1 MVIMEAKLEEL
12 QHALF
17 IPDLYSWVKKK
28 SNSTISFTSDGSRHI
43 VLGYTDPE
51 LDVYVY
57 SNIPLHR
64 NPEARQYGFLERHFV
79 RHSVVVLRLT
89 NGPFALASVFGTPN
103 LNRTTFTF
111 AYDIMRFLGDIA
123 VVDRVPV
130 KALKYKSSE
139 LPDDAIKDTDIMH
152 LMENRHL
159 VSIISPYGD
168 GRRVI
173 FHKGSNNGKAE
184 FNPRLFDLVSE
195 IISDEGLREQSFIEI
210 PRIRRLG
217 YLHNAEE
224 LNIIAKM
231 VSRYFKNKP
240 VIGGKNFLYV
250 NGESQG
256 VFKIYPDKSRT

>member
-1 MVIMEAKLEEL
+1 MVIMEAKLEKL

-28 SNSTISFTSDGSRHI
+28 SNSTISFTSGGSRHI

-57 SNIPLHR
+57 SNIPLNAH
-64 NPEARQYGFLERHFV
+64 PEARQYGFLESHFV
-79 RHSVVVLRLT
+79 KHSIVVLRLM
-89 NGPFALASVFGTPN
+89 NGPVATASIFGTPN

-111 AYDIMRFLGDIA
+111 AYDIMRFLGGIT
-123 VVDRVPV
+123 VVDRIPI
-130 KALKYKSSE
+130 KALKYKSGE
-139 LPDDAIKDTDIMH
+139 LPDDAINDSDIRH

-159 VSIISPYGD
+159 VSIISRYGD
-168 GRRVI
+168 ERRVI
-173 FHKGSNNGKAE
+173 FHRGSNKGIVE

-195 IISDEGLREQSFIEI
+195 IISDEDLREQSFIEI

-217 YLHNAEE
+217 YLHNAKE

-231 VSRYFKNKP
+231 VSRHFKNRP
-240 VIGGKNFLYV
+240 VMGGENFLYV
-250 NGESQG
+250 NGEYKGSL
-256 VFKIYPDKSRT
+256 